1 MWHLWLLIAFLQ
13 CFCICYVNEE
23 KKPFKC
29 DYTCSQK
36 IASVHE
42 GKNPLKCDIFDY
54 SRYQKT
60 NMNRHVKDINEE
72 KKGAITVQN
81 ITCIK
86 YCTSIFHFI
95 FNVLCIYTRS
105 NLIYTLLT
113 TPIFTTENKALVK
126 RRLSVVRA
134 NLASL
139 CWPREHWREWC
150 VVELKLEMNKAW
162 HN

>member
-1 MWHLWLLIAFLQ
+1 MLMKKKAIQMWLYLLSKRLHLFMK
-13 CFCICYVNEE
+13 E
-23 KKPFKC
+23 
-29 DYTCSQK
+29 
-36 IASVHE
+36 
-42 GKNPLKCDIFDY
+42 KNPLKCDICDY
-54 SRYQKT
+54 SCYQKT
-60 NMNRHVKDINEE
+60 NMNRHVEDINKENKE
-72 KKGAITVQN
+72 TITVTGQN
-81 ITCIK
+81 ITCIIF
-86 YCTSIFHFI
+86 SIFIFHFP

-113 TPIFTTENKALVK
+113 TPIYNTENKALVK